1 MIHSHE
7 PWQDA
12 EQLGLNT
19 NRRVNF
25 PAGADVKKSQDA
37 QKSAQ
42 QGRSELSLHKWVG
55 GLIPTARAQ

>member
-7 PWQDA
+7 PWLDA

-37 QKSAQ
+37 QKV
-42 QGRSELSLHKWVG
+42 R
-55 GLIPTARAQ
+55 PARPQRAVTS